1 MPQLLQSWK
10 MRSRCATVCG
20 VTLSLEGSSG
30 WSFGQG
36 WPRMVQPKGE
46 LLLRPMWWLFPF
58 QKPDTHS
65 HLVLMP
71 CFVFAD
77 SFTLPN
83 SSDSRPAGIVVPITM
98 SCRQKNPESRA
109 QWLSSICNY
118 SPYRLRCHLGRSNLK
133 CKNKNAMCQLG
144 SLFLERKH

>member
-71 CFVFAD
+71 CFVCAD

-98 SCRQKNPESRA
+98 SCRQNDKRTQSPEPSGFLPFA
-109 QWLSSICNY
+109 IILLIDSDVIWEDQIW
-118 SPYRLRCHLGRSNLK
+118 
-133 CKNKNAMCQLG
+133 NARTKTPCV
-144 SLFLERKH
+144 S